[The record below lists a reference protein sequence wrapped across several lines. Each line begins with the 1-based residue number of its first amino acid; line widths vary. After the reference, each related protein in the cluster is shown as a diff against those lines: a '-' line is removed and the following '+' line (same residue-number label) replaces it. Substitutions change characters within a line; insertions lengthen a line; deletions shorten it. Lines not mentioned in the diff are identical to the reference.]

1 MNVDA
6 GVAFSATAAVAAS
19 VDSTAV
25 AASFDSIARR
35 ILAGLAFDFG
45 IPAKLATV

>member
-6 GVAFSATAAVAAS
+6 GVAFSAAA
-19 VDSTAV
+19 AV